1 MSRNPSYLKRR
12 KLGWYVQLAVPT
24 SLQSVIGA
32 KVLTRSLKTRDESE
46 ARRLRH
52 AVIAELQAL
61 LQRAAAAASGA
72 IHPLL
77 AEAELLA
84 AGVASGRI
92 PEEVADLT
100 LSAVTDT
107 HLERLA
113 KRHGRDSSGDPL
125 VSPQELA
132 SIRRAADV
140 LAGRPD
146 ESLSV
151 VVESHLSELDSDGVL
166 RGSTR
171 HTKRQQLEAFARWFG
186 DSRSWREVRRRDALD
201 YMQRL
206 KETPTTKGEKSARL
220 SRSSV
225 VKHLSALRVL
235 FRWLL
240 DREDAD
246 TRPANPFDGVQP
258 AKTKRGS
265 ETARRPWKPEEL
277 STFLRSAPQDDPMWS
292 LGVLAAYSGAR
303 LEELASLR
311 VTDVESGSFLI
322 REGKRQA
329 SVRRVPIHPAIAP
342 LFARLVEESPDGYVL
357 PYLLT
362 SGADKSRG
370 KLVGKRFLHT
380 MRGLGI
386 TDKRVV
392 FHSLRNTVSTQLIA
406 KGVPLERVQLIVGH
420 AELGS
425 TGDYVDAGSV
435 QDMANRDAL
444 ALVSYGAELDAFVR
458 ETSPKVTIA
467 RVSRARHKRA
477 EPGTIR

>member
-12 KLGWYVQLAVPT
+12 KLGWYVQLAVPA
-24 SLQSVIGA
+24 SLQSIVGA

-52 AVIAELQAL
+52 GVIAELQAQL
-61 LQRAAAAASGA
+61 KRAESAASGA
-72 IHPLL
+72 THPLIV
-77 AEAELLA
+77 EAERLA

-92 PEEVADLT
+92 PEEAADLT
-100 LSAVTDT
+100 LSAITDT
-107 HLERLA
+107 HLEHLA
-113 KRHGRDSSGDPL
+113 KRHGRDASGAPL
-125 VSPQELA
+125 VTPQELA
-132 SIRRAADV
+132 SIRRASSV

-151 VVESHLSELDSDGVL
+151 VVEGHLSELDSDGVL

-186 DSRSWREVRRRDALD
+186 ASRSWREVRRRDALD

-206 KETPTTKGEKSARL
+206 KETPTAKGEKGKRL

-258 AKTKRGS
+258 AKSKRGS
-265 ETARRPWKPEEL
+265 ETARRPWRPEEL
-277 STFLRSAPQDDPMWS
+277 SAFLRGVSQDDPMWS
-292 LGVLAAYSGAR
+292 LGAIAAYSGAR
-303 LEELASLR
+303 LEEIASLR
-311 VTDVESGSFLI
+311 VSDVEGESFLI
-322 REGKRQA
+322 REGKRRA
-329 SVRRVPIHPAIAP
+329 SVRRVPIHPTIAP
-342 LFARLVEESPDGYVL
+342 LVARLVEKSPDGYVL

-370 KLVGKRFLHT
+370 KLLGKRFLHAL
-380 MRGLGI
+380 RGLGV
-386 TDKRVV
+386 TDPRVV

-435 QDMANRDAL
+435 QDVANRKAL
-444 ALVSYGAELDAFVR
+444 ALVSYGKDLDMLVKN
-458 ETSPKVTIA
+458 TGKKVTIG
-467 RVSRARHKRA
+467 RVSRPRPKRGAAAR
-477 EPGTIR
+477 